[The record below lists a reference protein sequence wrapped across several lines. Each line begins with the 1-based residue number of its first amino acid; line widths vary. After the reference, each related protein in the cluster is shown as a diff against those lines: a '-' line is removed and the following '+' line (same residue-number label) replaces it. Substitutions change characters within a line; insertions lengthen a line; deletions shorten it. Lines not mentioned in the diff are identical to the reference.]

1 MFESL
6 KPVAGDPILGLMAA
20 FRADDRNQKID
31 LGVGVYQDDSGRTPV
46 MKSVKLAEAQLME
59 LENTKAY
66 QGIAGDAGYNQL
78 MMALLF
84 GADHS
89 ILKSDR
95 LVTLQAPGGSG
106 SLRVGAEVVQR
117 ARPNAKLWV
126 GVPTWPNHIPLM
138 GSAGFEIKEYPYYD
152 MTTHS
157 INIDAMM
164 ETLNRV
170 PAGDVVLLHGCC
182 HNPTGADLQSEHW
195 DQIADIALERG
206 FIPFIDIAYQGLGQG
221 LDADAY
227 GLRMMADRLPE
238 LLVAS
243 SCSKNFGLYRE
254 RTGSITMIA
263 ESAKQAKIVSA
274 QSMSTARQIYSMPPA
289 HGALLVSLILGD
301 DQLRANWQA
310 ELEEV
315 RLRIKSMRTLLTDG
329 INNNAAAGMDFSHIK
344 QQQGMFSFL
353 GITSDQLNR
362 LREEF
367 AIYIVGS
374 TRVNLAGINSNNIEY
389 LTQSICTVLDS

>member
-1 MFESL
+1 MFENL

-20 FRADDRNQKID
+20 YRADSREHKID

-46 MKSVKLAEAQLME
+46 MKSVKLAEARLME

-84 GADHS
+84 GNDHS
-89 ILKSDR
+89 ILTSDR

-106 SLRVGAEVVQR
+106 SLRVGAEVIQR
-117 ARPNAKLWV
+117 ARPDAKLWV
-126 GVPTWPNHIPLM
+126 GLPTWPNHIPLM

-152 MTTHS
+152 KSTHS
-157 INIDAMM
+157 INIEAMM
-164 ETLNRV
+164 EALNKV

-182 HNPTGADLQSEHW
+182 HNPTGADLQPEHW
-195 DQIADIALERG
+195 DKIADIALERG
-206 FIPFIDIAYQGLGQG
+206 FIPFIDIAYQGLGQS

-227 GLRMMADRLPE
+227 GLRMMAERLPE

-254 RTGSITMIA
+254 RTGSITMVA
-263 ESAKQAKIVSA
+263 ESAEQAKIVSA

-301 DQLRANWQA
+301 NQLRANWQT

-329 INNNAAAGMDFSHIK
+329 INNNAAGMDFSHIK

-374 TRVNLAGINSNNIEY
+374 TRVNLAGINSTNIDY
-389 LTQSICTVLDS
+389 LTKSIKTVLDA